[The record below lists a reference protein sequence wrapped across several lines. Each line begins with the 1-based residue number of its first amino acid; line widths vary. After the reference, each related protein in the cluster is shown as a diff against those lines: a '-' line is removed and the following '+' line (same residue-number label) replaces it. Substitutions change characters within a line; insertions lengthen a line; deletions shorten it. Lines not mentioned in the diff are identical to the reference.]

1 MLCPACKRKTT
12 ALFTSYVCDY
22 CDGIARIEWLRGF
35 MVFRGDEDFGRP
47 IYVFPTQTD
56 AAVYRSKNTWQQY
69 PLREVRF
76 EYPVPWNALTYDTNL
91 EGFVTRITAD
101 QLKSAPTLVAEHTW
115 NDRAW
120 ETKLHQHYGTPTY
133 WETGP
138 RPVM

>member
-56 AAVYRSKNTWQQY
+56 AAVYRSKNTWQHY

-76 EYPVPWNALTYDTNL
+76 EYPVPWKPASSALT
-91 EGFVTRITAD
+91 GVTLAAR
-101 QLKSAPTLVAEHTW
+101 PFTLHRDHRFEPLPFHCCLVPLPNELA
-115 NDRAW
+115 A
-120 ETKLHQHYGTPTY
+120 
-133 WETGP
+133 
-138 RPVM
+138 

>member
-1 MLCPACKRKTT
+1 MASKSPYGDLVSSENVEGTNVYLATNSEKIGAINHLMIDKRSGRVAYAVMT
-12 ALFTSYVCDY
+12 F
-22 CDGIARIEWLRGF
+22 GGF
-35 MVFRGDEDFGRP
+35 LGLGE
-47 IYVFPTQTD
+47 
-56 AAVYRSKNTWQQY
+56 N
-69 PLREVRF
+69 